1 MSPTSTS
8 TLTARL
14 ARWIPAVAWLASYRL
29 IWLRFDLAAG
39 VTLAAYLIPA
49 GLGDASLAN
58 LPPQAGL
65 YACLFGGLIFWLFCS
80 SRHTTITVT
89 SAISLLIGSTLGTI
103 SGGDPSRF
111 GALAAATAILVG
123 LIAII
128 AWLVKAGSIINF
140 ISESVMIGFKC
151 GVALFLAS
159 TQLPKLCGIAAGH
172 GNFWENSGIF
182 LKHLNETNLA
192 ALTIGG
198 TALVVLVLGK
208 VFLKKLPVA
217 LLVVVAGIVASRLLG
232 LDARG
237 VKLLGEV
244 PQGLPDLGLPAV
256 RWEDLNQLLPLAFAC
271 FLLAAVETA
280 AIGRTFASMHGGRL
294 DANQEFLALGVS
306 NLAAGFGRGFP
317 ISGGMSQSVVN
328 EGGGAQTPL
337 SGVVASGCILVVVL
351 FFSQLLSALPQPV
364 LAAVVLVAVMGLV
377 SVSVL
382 KHLWRS
388 DRSEFVIA
396 MVAMFGV
403 LGQGLLRG
411 VMIGAVISLI
421 MLIRRA
427 ATPSVASLGRIPGT
441 RRFSDRERHP
451 ENETIPGMVILRPG
465 ASLLYFNM
473 NFVRDTIEER
483 VRAEK
488 DTKLVV
494 LDLSE
499 VSIVD
504 MHAAEMLAGLSD
516 ELAANGVKILV
527 VEAHSQV
534 RDRLRREG
542 EDRFGGIERLRTVAD
557 VADDYV
563 RRGLGQAG
571 VDIAP
576 GELGAVPDPFRTA
589 HFATGPQQARDR
601 PRRLRRKRRG
611 GTGNG

>member
-1 MSPTSTS
+1 MSPSSTLI
-8 TLTARL
+8 LTARL
-14 ARWIPAVAWLASYRL
+14 ARWIPAVGWLASYRL
-29 IWLRFDLAAG
+29 SWLRVDLVAG
-39 VTLAAYLIPA
+39 VTVAAYLVPA

-58 LPPQAGL
+58 LPPEAGL
-65 YACLFGGLIFWLFCS
+65 YACMFGGLVFWLFCS

-89 SAISLLIGSTLGTI
+89 SAISLLMGSTLGSI
-103 SGGDPSRF
+103 SGGDPTRF
-111 GALAAATAILVG
+111 TALAAGTAILVG
-123 LIAII
+123 LIAIV

-159 TQLPKLCGIAAGH
+159 TQLPKLCGIHAAH
-172 GNFWENSGIF
+172 GNFWENSGTF

-208 VFLKKLPVA
+208 IFLKKLPMA

-232 LDARG
+232 LDERG

-244 PQGLPDLGLPAV
+244 PQGLPDIGLPAV
-256 RWEDLNQLLPLAFAC
+256 RWEDLNEMLPLAIAC
-271 FLLAAVETA
+271 FLLASVETA
-280 AIGRTFASMHGGRL
+280 AIGRTFAAKHGGRL

-306 NLAAGFGRGFP
+306 NLAAGFGQGFP

-328 EGGGAQTPL
+328 EGGGARTPL
-337 SGVVASGCILVVVL
+337 SGAIAAGFVLVVVL

-364 LAAVVLVAVMGLV
+364 LAAVVLVAVMGLF
-377 SVSVL
+377 SVSAL
-382 KHLWRS
+382 RHLWRS
-388 DRSEFVIA
+388 DGREFVIA

-411 VMIGAVISLI
+411 VMIGALISLVL
-421 MLIRRA
+421 LIRRA
-427 ATPSVASLGRIPGT
+427 SLPPVAVLGRIPGT

-451 ENETIPGMVILRPG
+451 ENEAIPGMLIVRPG

-483 VRAEK
+483 VQAEK

-499 VSIVD
+499 VSVVD
-504 MHAAEMLAGLSD
+504 MHAAEMLAGLAD
-516 ELAANGVKILV
+516 ELAAKGIEIQA

-534 RDRLRREG
+534 RDRLRSEG
-542 EDRFGGIERLRTVAD
+542 LTERFGGIARLRTVAD
-557 VADDYV
+557 AADDFLSDV
-563 RRGLGQAG
+563 PRP
-571 VDIAP
+571 AP
-576 GELGAVPDPFRTA
+576 TDM
-589 HFATGPQQARDR
+589 FATGVVPLLGRAATPAAGADQSRDR
-601 PRRLRRKRRG
+601 SGRQRWKRRG
-611 GTGNG
+611 GTGKR